1 IDASRHNA
9 DDSEKYSYYFNL
21 LRSKI
26 NQYSIKPQHT
36 YNIDEKGLAIGL
48 VNRSKRVFSKAAWEA
63 RGKRQSLQ
71 DGNREWVTILAAI
84 CADSSTLPPA
94 IIYAGQP
101 NSLQSSWMEDLDA
114 GKDSIY
120 STATPSGWSNNK
132 VGLAWLE
139 QVFERETASKTH
151 SSWRLL
157 ILDGHS
163 SHITMAFID
172 YCSRHKILLL
182 IYPPHSTQTLQLLDV
197 GCFSPFG
204 NNYSKEV
211 TEQLHQSQALT
222 SIKKRHFY
230 KLFQASWYK
239 MFNSKLV
246 LAAFKATGIS
256 PLNPAIILDRFQNKP
271 SELPR
276 TPSPLLDVNRVAIE
290 QFCKAIVK
298 DSTSYEA
305 RKLVCTFNYLA
316 ARNALLE
323 VENKGL
329 HNQIDTRKTS
339 RRYHQA
345 LLLQASKSYT
355 SNAMLWSPT
364 KVDEAQAQLCQ
375 NTRQQAEEAAA
386 KARKKAEAAEKKVQD
401 EREKEQ
407 RKVEQARAKEEKAL
421 RKAAEKAK
429 KQRKKQESDA
439 AKSIQL
445 SQTGKRKASQKPPTE
460 PPAKKQRARGATQV
474 VVEASPSPTPPP
486 ITTRSSRTT
495 RPNRKWEQDK
505 HHRC

>member
-1 IDASRHNA
+1 MDASRHNA

-26 NQYSIKPQHT
+26 DQYSIEPRHT
-36 YNIDEKGLAIGL
+36 YNMDKKGLAIGL

-63 RGKRQSLQ
+63 GGKRQSLQ

-120 STATPSGWSNNK
+120 STATPSGWSNDE

-139 QVFERETASKTH
+139 QVFERETASKTR

-157 ILDGHS
+157 ILDSHS

-182 IYPPHSTQTLQLLDV
+182 IYPPHSTQTLQPLDV

-222 SIKKRHFY
+222 GIKKRHFY

-239 MFNSKLV
+239 TFNSELV

-276 TPSPLLDVNRVAIE
+276 TPSPLLNVNRVAIE

-298 DSTSYEA
+298 DSTSYKA
-305 RKLVCTFNYLA
+305 RKLVRTFNYLA

-323 VENKGL
+323 
-329 HNQIDTRKTS
+329 TS
-339 RRYHQA
+339 WRYHQA
-345 LLLQASKSYT
+345 LPLQASKSYT

-364 KVDEAQAQLCQ
+364 K
-375 NTRQQAEEAAA
+375 AEEAAA

-407 RKVEQARAKEEKAL
+407 RK
-421 RKAAEKAK
+421 
-429 KQRKKQESDA
+429 
-439 AKSIQL
+439 
-445 SQTGKRKASQKPPTE
+445 RKASQKPPTE

-474 VVEASPSPTPPP
+474 VVKASPSLTPPP

-505 HHRC
+505 HHRR

>member
-1 IDASRHNA
+1 
-9 DDSEKYSYYFNL
+9 
-21 LRSKI
+21 
-26 NQYSIKPQHT
+26 PQHT
-36 YNIDEKGLAIGL
+36 YNMDEKGLAIGL

-84 CADSSTLPPA
+84 CADGSTLLPA

-120 STATPSGWSNNK
+120 STATPSGWSNNE

-182 IYPPHSTQTLQLLDV
+182 IYPPYSTQTLQPLDV

-222 SIKKRHFY
+222 GIKK
-230 KLFQASWYK
+230 
-239 MFNSKLV
+239 
-246 LAAFKATGIS
+246 
-256 PLNPAIILDRFQNKP
+256 PIILDRFQNKP

-276 TPSPLLDVNRVAIE
+276 TPSLLLDVNRVAIE

-305 RKLVCTFNYLA
+305 RKLVHTFNYLA
-316 ARNALLE
+316 ACNALLE
-323 VENKGL
+323 
-329 HNQIDTRKTS
+329 
-339 RRYHQA
+339 
-345 LLLQASKSYT
+345 
-355 SNAMLWSPT
+355 
-364 KVDEAQAQLCQ
+364 
-375 NTRQQAEEAAA
+375 AEEAAA

-407 RKVEQARAKEEKAL
+407 RKVERARAKEEKAL
-421 RKAAEKAK
+421 RKAAEKAE
-429 KQRKKQESDA
+429 KQRKKQESNA

-460 PPAKKQRARGATQV
+460 PLAKKQRARGATQV
-474 VVEASPSPTPPP
+474 VVEASPSLTPPP
-486 ITTRSSRTT
+486 ITTRSGRTT

-505 HHRC
+505 HHRR

>member
-1 IDASRHNA
+1 N
-9 DDSEKYSYYFNL
+9 
-21 LRSKI
+21 
-26 NQYSIKPQHT
+26 
-36 YNIDEKGLAIGL
+36 DE
-48 VNRSKRVFSKAAWEA
+48 
-63 RGKRQSLQ
+63 
-71 DGNREWVTILAAI
+71 
-84 CADSSTLPPA
+84 
-94 IIYAGQP
+94 
-101 NSLQSSWMEDLDA
+101 
-114 GKDSIY
+114 
-120 STATPSGWSNNK
+120 

-139 QVFERETASKTH
+139 QVFERETASKTRG
-151 SSWRLL
+151 SWRLL

-182 IYPPHSTQTLQLLDV
+182 IYPPHSTQTLQPLDV

-222 SIKKRHFY
+222 GIKKRHFY
-230 KLFQASWYK
+230 KLFRASWYK
-239 MFNSKLV
+239 TFNSELV

-305 RKLVCTFNYLA
+305 RKLVRTFNYLA

-323 VENKGL
+323 VENEGL
-329 HNQIDTRKTS
+329 RNQIDTRKTS

-345 LLLQASKSYT
+345 LPLQASKSYT

-364 KVDEAQAQLCQ
+364 KVDEA
-375 NTRQQAEEAAA
+375 
-386 KARKKAEAAEKKVQD
+386 
-401 EREKEQ
+401 
-407 RKVEQARAKEEKAL
+407 
-421 RKAAEKAK
+421 
-429 KQRKKQESDA
+429 
-439 AKSIQL
+439 
-445 SQTGKRKASQKPPTE
+445 
-460 PPAKKQRARGATQV
+460 
-474 VVEASPSPTPPP
+474 
-486 ITTRSSRTT
+486 
-495 RPNRKWEQDK
+495 
-505 HHRC
+505 

>member
-1 IDASRHNA
+1 MDASRHNA

-26 NQYSIKPQHT
+26 DQYSIKPRHT
-36 YNIDEKGLAIGL
+36 YNMDEKGLAIGL

-63 RGKRQSLQ
+63 GGKRQSLQ

-84 CADSSTLPPA
+84 CADGSTLPPA

-120 STATPSGWSNNK
+120 STATPSGWSNDE

-139 QVFERETASKTH
+139 QVFERETASKTRG
-151 SSWRLL
+151 SWRLL

-163 SHITMAFID
+163 SHITMAFINF
-172 YCSRHKILLL
+172 CSCHKILLL
-182 IYPPHSTQTLQLLDV
+182 IYPPHSTQTLQPLDV

-204 NNYSKEV
+204 NNYSKE
-211 TEQLHQSQALT
+211 
-222 SIKKRHFY
+222 
-230 KLFQASWYK
+230 
-239 MFNSKLV
+239 LV
-246 LAAFKATGIS
+246 LAAFKATGILL
-256 PLNPAIILDRFQNKP
+256 LNLAIILDRFQNKL

-276 TPSPLLDVNRVAIE
+276 TPSPLLNVNRVAIE

-298 DSTSYEA
+298 DSTSYET
-305 RKLVCTFNYLA
+305 RKLVRTFNYLA

-323 VENKGL
+323 
-329 HNQIDTRKTS
+329 KTS
-339 RRYHQA
+339 QRYHQA

-364 KVDEAQAQLCQ
+364 KVDKAQAQLRQ

-407 RKVEQARAKEEKAL
+407 RKVERARAKEEKAL
-421 RKAAEKAK
+421 RKAAEKAE
-429 KQRKKQESDA
+429 KQQKKQESDA

-486 ITTRSSRTT
+486 ITTRSGRTT
-495 RPNRKWEQDK
+495 RLNRK
-505 HHRC
+505 